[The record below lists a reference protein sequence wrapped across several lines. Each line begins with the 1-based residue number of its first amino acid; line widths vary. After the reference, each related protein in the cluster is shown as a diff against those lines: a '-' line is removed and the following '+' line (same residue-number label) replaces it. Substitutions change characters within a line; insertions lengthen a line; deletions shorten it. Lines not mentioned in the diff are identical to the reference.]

1 MRIDPNIEKPTR
13 TLLGHAIRGE
23 LQELAPQIQAVGD
36 AMYRESLALCLAVA
50 AYIAIDVTGRWPT
63 DADIREIATRTA
75 QATAKFELGDSDI
88 YADYLSRAALGN
100 ERIDDVFSSLPAAGA
115 LPLLITAR
123 LLVSFRP
130 QDTDWWEYLDQIATA
145 FEAADTIDLSVLP
158 ALILRSQ
165 LPASR

>member
-50 AYIAIDVTGRWPT
+50 AYIAIDGTGRWPT

-88 YADYLSRAALGN
+88 YDYLSRAALGN

-130 QDTDWWEYLDQIATA
+130 QDTDWWEYLDQIETA
-145 FEAADTIDLSVLP
+145 FEAAETIDLSVLP
-158 ALILRSQ
+158 ALMLRSQ
-165 LPASR
+165 RSASL